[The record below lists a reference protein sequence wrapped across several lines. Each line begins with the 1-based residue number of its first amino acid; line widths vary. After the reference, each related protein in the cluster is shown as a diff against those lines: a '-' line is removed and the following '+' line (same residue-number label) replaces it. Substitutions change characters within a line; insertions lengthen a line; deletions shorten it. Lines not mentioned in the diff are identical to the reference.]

1 MKDFNVKAYMFKQ
14 RLISIAMYIAL
25 IICVMFV
32 FYCLGTIVREIVKP
46 LPDVMWSY
54 TKDECVAVYYE
65 DEKCDCSDL
74 PDKYNRIWVQ

>member
-1 MKDFNVKAYMFKQ
+1 MKEFNVNAYMLRQK
-14 RLISIAMYIAL
+14 SIDAL
-25 IICVMFV
+25 IGLVTIL
-32 FYCLGTIVREIVKP
+32 CLLTIIYWVSVVLRP

-54 TKDECVAVYYE
+54 TKDECVAIYYE

>member
-1 MKDFNVKAYMFKQ
+1 MKTLTDCVPAFGVIVIV
-14 RLISIAMYIAL
+14 LIGA
-25 IICVMFV
+25 II
-32 FYCLGTIVREIVKP
+32 LETRKP

-74 PDKYNRIWVQ
+74 PDRYNRIWVQ